1 MLIIKTD
8 NFILKSHPAPEVSR
22 SDGGHLVINPKTIV
36 EDRTFLNTDQVIE
49 LALLTNI
56 AGKAM
61 KDGLQERGIKLG
73 RINYQDN
80 GNWKPELHVHLYG
93 RALDAKY
100 QVYGE
105 PIKVARKLEGK
116 VVREQLTEEDCEA
129 IRNKVVAYAKE
140 TGYEKLNFHL

>member
-1 MLIIKTD
+1 MIIAETD
-8 NFILKSHPAPEVSR
+8 NFILENHAAPEVGR
-22 SDGGHLVINPKTIV
+22 SDGGHLVINPKTAV
-36 EDRTFLNTDQVIE
+36 EDRTFLSPDQVVE

-61 KDGLQERGIKLG
+61 KDGLEERGIKLG

-100 QVYGE
+100 QVYGQ
-105 PIKVARKLEGK
+105 PIKAARRLEDKLAQ
-116 VVREQLTEEDCEA
+116 EQLTEEDCES
-129 IRNKVVAYAKE
+129 IRNKALEYAKE
-140 TGYEKLNFHL
+140 MGYERLGLH